1 MINKFK
7 TIIGLNPSDNI
18 PELIANGIDEV
29 YCGYYDN
36 EFNKKWPVAFTTV
49 NRRGEGVNFSDFNL
63 LTTETRKLYKH
74 DIKSYITLNG
84 YYTQEQYPWLIKN
97 IKKIAG
103 EHSIDGVIVNDI
115 GILLLLK
122 KLKFNKNITI
132 STLATPFNDNAV
144 EFYQKL
150 GSTRIVLDRQ
160 LSLSEIKKIVNKY
173 PKLEFE
179 IFVVST
185 GGCLFIDGYCSFFHC
200 LEETKNKQ
208 NNKNIMQI
216 EKYDI
221 TTSGAGC
228 CELLNDFSQQLYRST
243 GNKKHDKFNL
253 AKTMG
258 FNCNI
263 CMLYGLKSIKNIS
276 LKVDSRG
283 SNGTGVTNINM
294 LKTLLKAVNDCKSNK
309 EYIASAKKVLMKI
322 KKVKCNPKIC
332 LCGQL

>member
-7 TIIGLNPSDNI
+7 TIIGLTPNDNI
-18 PELIANGIDEV
+18 SELVENGIDEV
-29 YCGYYDN
+29 YCGYYDG

-49 NRRGEGVNFSDFNL
+49 NRRGEGVNFSSFNL
-63 LTTETRKLYKH
+63 LKTATRKLYKH
-74 DIKSYITLNG
+74 NVKSYITLNG

-103 EHSIDGVIVNDI
+103 EYSIEGLIVNDI

-122 KLKFNKNITI
+122 QLKFKKNITI

-150 GSTRIVLDRQ
+150 GATRIVLDRQ
-160 LSLSEIKKIVNKY
+160 LNPNEIAKMVNKY

-200 LEETKNKQ
+200 LEKTKNKQ
-208 NNKNIMQI
+208 SGKHIMQI

-228 CELLNDFSQQLYRST
+228 CELLNNFSQKLYTST
-243 GNKKHDKFNL
+243 DNTKHDKFDL

-263 CMLYGLKSIKNIS
+263 CMLYRLKGIKNIS

-283 SNGTGVTNINM
+283 SNGTGVTNISM
-294 LKTLLKAVNDCKSNK
+294 LKTLLKAVDDSKSNK
-309 EYIASAKKVLMKI
+309 EYIASAKKLLKRF

-332 LCGQL
+332 LCGNL